1 MVLQINHL
9 NKIGNKKCLGGT
21 NLTNDLSILIR
32 SILKITYYII
42 LLYTFFNV
50 TMLDCFSQ
58 SKDSHIKKFSFLVS
72 SGLTLHTDGNI
83 YKRDGLIA
91 IVSVD
96 YLELGLYYSLS
107 QVTEIGVS
115 FGKNVFTQE
124 AKIYQ
129 DSSGF
134 TIASF
139 LQNYQWAAINFKI
152 NWGNKWYIGVKFG
165 TMEPDNGH
173 AETLMG
179 IYLEKE
185 IFRMQSLF
193 SRFKFEYDA
202 RTSIKQFHINSNQ
215 INFIICLGFN
225 L

>member
-83 YKRDGLIA
+83 YKRDGGDRGCRRKCCSPPGEVL
-91 IVSVD
+91 
-96 YLELGLYYSLS
+96 LYVLLQRPCGDSAAF
-107 QVTEIGVS
+107 T
-115 FGKNVFTQE
+115 VF
-124 AKIYQ
+124 I
-129 DSSGF
+129 
-134 TIASF
+134 
-139 LQNYQWAAINFKI
+139 
-152 NWGNKWYIGVKFG
+152 
-165 TMEPDNGH
+165 
-173 AETLMG
+173 LMLD
-179 IYLEKE
+179 I
-185 IFRMQSLF
+185 
-193 SRFKFEYDA
+193 
-202 RTSIKQFHINSNQ
+202 TSIYFHPGGKSQ
-215 INFIICLGFN
+215 RQRFAKY
-225 L
+225 